1 MDNIC
6 YATKST
12 KIGGYLVIWNLVI
25 RLKMMALEG
34 PKKTIKEIE
43 QSGWRGEEEGGGAI
57 LE

>member
-1 MDNIC
+1 MNNIS

-12 KIGGYLVIWNLVI
+12 KIGDNLVIWNLVI

-34 PKKTIKEIE
+34 PKKKIKEIE
-43 QSGWRGEEEGGGAI
+43 HSGWRGEEEGGGAI